1 MDYNCGILMI
11 KEITLIEKSIQLGQK
26 NDVNYACTKKL
37 LIVECKLWYSQ
48 LYSCNT
54 HFR

>member
-37 LIVECKLWYSQ
+37 LIVECKLWYS
-48 LYSCNT
+48 
-54 HFR
+54 